1 MLITFIYL
9 PINTDFYF
17 YNNVL
22 IFLISFISNT
32 FSAISGGGAGLIQ
45 LPALILFGLPYY
57 QALAT
62 HKVATVALG
71 FGGSIRN
78 FKYLRND
85 IYVLWQILFFGTPGV
100 ILGSSIVKL
109 LSEEYLYLI
118 LGLISIII
126 AIYSFIKPS
135 LGLNSTNNIINS
147 QLKLKF
153 IIPIFFIGILN
164 GSVSSGTGLLVTI
177 LLIKTFKIDFIRA
190 VSLTFFTV
198 GIFWNAIGAFLLSR
212 IGYIPTNLLVILILG
227 SFTGGFFGAHLSN
240 LKGNKLIKN
249 TFTIVCLLVGAS
261 LLVKSIV
268 SLIEINLWQMLEQ
281 QL

>member
-1 MLITFIYL
+1 MLPTYIYL
-9 PINTDFYF
+9 QNHSEFNFYKNF
-17 YNNVL
+17 L

-45 LPALILFGLPYY
+45 LPALILSGLPYY

-78 FKYLRND
+78 YQSLRKD

-100 ILGSSIVKL
+100 ILGSFIVKF
-109 LSEEYLYLI
+109 LSEQYLYLI
-118 LGLISIII
+118 LGLFSLSL
-126 AIYSFIKPS
+126 ALYSFRKPN
-135 LGLNSTNNIINS
+135 LGLISVNNKINF
-147 QLKLKF
+147 KLKF

-177 LLIKTFKIDFIRA
+177 LLIKTFQMDFLRA

-198 GIFWNAIGAFLLSR
+198 GIFWNAVGAFFLSR
-212 IGYIPTNLLVILILG
+212 IGSIPTNLLVILLLG
-227 SFTGGFFGAHLSN
+227 SFTGGYFGAHLSN

-249 TFTIVCLLVGAS
+249 TFTVLCLLVGLS
-261 LLVKSIV
+261 LLIKSIS
-268 SLIEINLWQMLEQ
+268 SLI
-281 QL
+281 

>member
-1 MLITFIYL
+1 MLLNLIYS
-9 PINTDFYF
+9 PINAEFE
-17 YNNVL
+17 NNVL

-45 LPALILFGLPYY
+45 LPALIIFGLPYY

-71 FGGSIRN
+71 LGGSIRN
-78 FKYLRND
+78 FKYLKND

-100 ILGSSIVKL
+100 ILGTSIVKFFP
-109 LSEEYLYLI
+109 EQYLYLI
-118 LGLISIII
+118 LGLISINL
-126 AIYSFIKPS
+126 AIYSFRKPG
-135 LGLNSTNNIINS
+135 LGLNSTKHILNS
-147 QLKLKF
+147 QLEIKF

-177 LLIKTFKIDFIRA
+177 LLIKTFKMDFLRA

-198 GIFWNAIGAFLLSR
+198 GIFWNAIGAFSLSR
-212 IGYIPTNLLVILILG
+212 NGYIPTNLLVTLILG
-227 SFTGGFFGAHLSN
+227 SFTGGYFGAHLSN

-249 TFTIVCLLVGAS
+249 TFNIVCLLAGVS
-261 LLVKSIV
+261 LLVKSIG
-268 SLIEINLWQMLEQ
+268 SFM
-281 QL
+281 

>member
-1 MLITFIYL
+1 MLTTFIYL
-9 PINTDFYF
+9 QINNDFYF

-71 FGGSIRN
+71 LGGSIRN
-78 FKYLRND
+78 FKYLKSD
-85 IYVLWQILFFGTPGV
+85 IYVLWQILLFGTPGV
-100 ILGSSIVKL
+100 ILGASIVKF
-109 LSEEYLYLI
+109 LSEQYLYLI
-118 LGLISIII
+118 LGLFSIIL
-126 AIYSFIKPS
+126 AIYSFRKPG
-135 LGLNSTNNIINS
+135 LGLNSTKNILNS
-147 QLKLKF
+147 QLELKF

-177 LLIKTFKIDFIRA
+177 LLIKTFKMDFLRA

-198 GIFWNAIGAFLLSR
+198 GIFWNAIGAFSLSR
-212 IGYIPTNLLVILILG
+212 IGYIPTNLLVTLILG
-227 SFTGGFFGAHLSN
+227 SFTGGYFGAHLSN
-240 LKGNKLIKN
+240 LKGNKLIKS
-249 TFTIVCLLVGAS
+249 TFTIVSALVGVS
-261 LLVKSIV
+261 LLVKSIG
-268 SLIEINLWQMLEQ
+268 SLL
-281 QL
+281 